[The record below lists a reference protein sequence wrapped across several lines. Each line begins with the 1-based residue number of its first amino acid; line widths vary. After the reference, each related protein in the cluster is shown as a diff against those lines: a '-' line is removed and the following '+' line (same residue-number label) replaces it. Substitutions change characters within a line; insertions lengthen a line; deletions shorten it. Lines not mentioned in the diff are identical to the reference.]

1 MELKMEHNL
10 HERAETT
17 KLLEEVVKS
26 LVIFCDRLD

>member
-17 KLLEEVVKS
+17 IFLEVVKS

>member
-26 LVIFCDRLD
+26 LTGHFL

>member
-10 HERAETT
+10 HEKAETT
-17 KLLEEVVKS
+17 KLLEVVKS

>member
-17 KLLEEVVKS
+17 KLEEVVKS
-26 LVIFCDRLD
+26 LTGHFLW